1 MKPVMIFWPAIAM
14 VVLTFLVWL
23 RLYQIRI
30 GEMRRR
36 RIDPQSIANSSQKAR
51 LLEDTRGSDNFRNLF
66 ELPVLLYPALILAFL
81 TGQVTP
87 LTLGL
92 AWAFV
97 GLRFVHSAI
106 HCSYNRVMHRFTVYL
121 LGALVLWAL
130 WAVLAVA
137 LVQ

>member
-97 GLRFVHSAI
+97 GLRFVHSAL